1 MGEPSPKRAASIST
15 RKGRFISFETTHRA
29 SDVLGNK
36 ISAKLLFAHEENDTQ
51 TTEPD
56 DNLRHLD
63 LYHRRYRC
71 GSLPDRV
78 YAGRND
84 RVNRCRVV
92 GGRVGRH

>member
-1 MGEPSPKRAASIST
+1 MGEASPKRHAFISIH
-15 RKGRFISFETTHRA
+15 KGRFISFETTHRA

-56 DNLRHLD
+56 DDLRYLD
-63 LYHRRYRC
+63 LHHRRYRC

-78 YAGRND
+78 YTGRND